1 MFSGDELLEWNG
13 YSLVGKTYDEVHDII
28 ADSRHEPQ
36 VRNPEHS
43 TKTNNHNIWQNASVY
58 SNMLS

>member
-43 TKTNNHNIWQNASVY
+43 TKTNNHNI
-58 SNMLS
+58 